1 MFHTLKAV
9 KISIKINK
17 YIPWIGFPPSSV
29 GAFHFNVT
37 EDLSNLVISRSRGS
51 LGAST
56 YQRSHVSKRM
66 LMIERVTKI
75 LCFYVIYNNGVL
87 LIVHWTNSFANARET
102 ELTTKLT
109 DMAVVEAI

>member
-1 MFHTLKAV
+1 V

-56 YQRSHVSKRM
+56 YQRSHVCKRM
-66 LMIERVTKI
+66 LMIERMCHKNTEAVFI
-75 LCFYVIYNNGVL
+75 CNLQYWRFVNCSLDEQLC
-87 LIVHWTNSFANARET
+87 
-102 ELTTKLT
+102 
-109 DMAVVEAI
+109 